1 VVALVVDVNVA
12 GSEGA
17 IVVVNDVVGDIV
29 AVEEVEEVD
38 VVVVDVVVDPEKFA
52 VVFAIVVVVG
62 RRSWSQSS

>member
-17 IVVVNDVVGDIV
+17 IVVVDDVVGDIV
-29 AVEEVEEVD
+29 AVEEVDEVD
-38 VVVVDVVVDPEKFA
+38 VVVVNVVVEPEKFD
-52 VVFAIVVVVG
+52 VVFAIVVVVD